1 MTRWAERFF
10 ILLQKE
16 LLLEARGRELVVLLA
31 CGSIMSAALVGAG
44 VSSAVL
50 DYETTRKLFP
60 MLLWVVFLLSVTS
73 ASVRVNEAELEG
85 RGYEGLLLAG
95 ATAPQLYLSK
105 LIVSAS
111 IFWLDW
117 CLLVALLAL
126 ALDQNLSSIVLSL
139 VGIGAL
145 SSLTLAALIVLL
157 AAITGTSKMRGV
169 LLPLITIPLLF
180 PLFFAGVE
188 LTTSAL
194 LYGSFEPSSVW
205 VSVLVVSFTT
215 FVLVG
220 INTYGAAISE

>member
-1 MTRWAERFF
+1 MARWIERFF

-16 LLLEARGRELVVLLA
+16 LLLEARGRELLVLLA
-31 CGSIMSAALVGAG
+31 CGSIMTAALVGAG

-105 LIVSAS
+105 LLISAG

-126 ALDQNLSSIVLSL
+126 ALDQNVSSIVFSL
-139 VGIGAL
+139 MGIGVL
-145 SSLTLAALIVLL
+145 SSLTLASLIVLL

-205 VSVLVVSFTT
+205 ISVLVVSFTT

-220 INTYGAAISE
+220 INTYGAAIRE